1 MSVEREY
8 CYKNACCFHVKFLS
22 FLKSLKPFLCDT
34 EKASHPAISHMGTS
48 SWNFRP
54 PAAPPPPTPHTPLA
68 QEKPLTLPFHLPRS
82 SPYLSS
88 SVCPGGKHWPFVCM
102 SGGWGV
108 GCVALLFLCPLQ
120 YLSVWEAGEW
130 QVWAWP
136 HVSLTSPARSDV
148 QSIQFARTSILL
160 PFNLV

>member
-1 MSVEREY
+1 MRPKWCQWKGKIVIKCMLFSCQILKLFKIPKTFFSVILKKH
-8 CYKNACCFHVKFLS
+8 CTQLS
-22 FLKSLKPFLCDT
+22 VT
-34 EKASHPAISHMGTS
+34 SHMGTS

-54 PAAPPPPTPHTPLA
+54 PAAPLPPTPHTPLA

-136 HVSLTSPARSDV
+136 HVSL
-148 QSIQFARTSILL
+148 
-160 PFNLV
+160 